1 MKKSKTINVK
11 RNKLKE
17 YRPIPILVNLDV
29 RTLDL
34 VKRLSQSFGITRSR
48 AIRYAIQYAYYTS
61 QFYSK
66 YVIETGKPPSR
77 YLQKKYNLTENN
89 LLPDESIVP
98 KWRVK
103 IK

>member
-1 MKKSKTINVK
+1 M
-11 RNKLKE
+11 
-17 YRPIPILVNLDV
+17 VNLDV

-48 AIRYAIQYAYYTS
+48 AIRYAIKYAYYTS

-77 YLQKKYNLTENN
+77 YLQKKYNLTEKN

>member
-1 MKKSKTINVK
+1 MKKSKPLKVK
-11 RNKLKE
+11 RNKPKE

-48 AIRYAIQYAYYTS
+48 AIRYAIKYAYYTS

-89 LLPDESIVP
+89 LLPNESIVP

>member
-1 MKKSKTINVK
+1 MDKKPKP
-11 RNKLKE
+11 KE
-17 YRPIPILVNLDV
+17 YKPIAILVNLDF
-29 RTLDL
+29 RTLEL

-48 AIRYAIQYAYYTS
+48 AIRYAIKYAYYTS
-61 QFYSK
+61 EFYSK

-77 YLQKKYNLTENN
+77 YLQKKYNLTSNN
-89 LLPDESIVP
+89 LANNENLVP